1 MGAPAFLAPAIEWW
15 SALYGDHQAVS
26 VAVRYLHLA
35 GIVVG
40 GGTAIAADRRVL
52 RDGKGGEDARRA
64 ALAETAAAHRVVV
77 PALALVVATGA
88 LMAASDVET
97 FLSSRAYWLKMG
109 LFALLLLNG
118 GVLLA
123 AERAAGARRPTG
135 WPALRAASAASL
147 ALWLAVLLAGVWLTV
162 AA

>member
-1 MGAPAFLAPAIEWW
+1 MAAPAFLAPTIEWW

-26 VAVRYLHLA
+26 VALRYLHLA

-40 GGTAIAADRRVL
+40 GGTAIATDLGAL
-52 RDGKGGEDARRA
+52 RDGKGREDARRA
-64 ALAETAAAHRVVV
+64 ALAQTAAAHRVVV
-77 PALALVVATGA
+77 AALALVVATGG
-88 LMAASDVET
+88 LMAASDLDT

-118 GVLLA
+118 GALLVS
-123 AERAAGARRPTG
+123 ERAAGAGRPAG

-147 ALWLAVLLAGVWLTV
+147 TLWLAVLFAGVWLTV